1 MGNCFTSEPQ
11 ECVQCIVKVKVRDQ
25 ETQTQLRQA
34 IIEREQEERKEE
46 MEVNIME
53 YLERTCTLYREISV

>member
-1 MGNCFTSEPQ
+1 MGNTFTSEPQ

-53 YLERTCTLYREISV
+53 YLERTCTLYRETSV